1 MWFYFFSNLLDWIK
15 SLLKVISNIN
25 NPLKINFYKFNN
37 WNESFNSGWFSTAK
51 LLIRF
56 SRSGFSPFL
65 QTLSQMLL
73 GLGSKTGRSRMLH
86 SELDTTLYTTQSPGF
101 HFTRGKTKNIFIVQ
115 LLILNKNWIKNVMP
129 VKWNITWN
137 NKRGGETKYVFY
149 LFWL

>member
-1 MWFYFFSNLLDWIK
+1 MDWIK

-86 SELDTTLYTTQSPGF
+86 SELDTTLYTTQWAQVSTLQGVEQ
-101 HFTRGKTKNIFIVQ
+101 KYIF
-115 LLILNKNWIKNVMP
+115 LATFDFEKNWIKNVMP
-129 VKWNITWN
+129 VKWN
-137 NKRGGETKYVFY
+137 V
-149 LFWL
+149 